1 MGIHSCSGPIRK
13 KELLTVMLGG
23 ELVTGRGELGRSSTF
38 AVQDVKMWGV
48 PHETLSL

>member
-1 MGIHSCSGPIRK
+1 MGVHSCTGPIRK
-13 KELLTVMLGG
+13 KELLTVILGG
-23 ELVTGRGELGRSSTF
+23 ELVMGELGSSSTF